1 MELSEREEQIIIMI
15 MRQTDY
21 DRETTIEKL
30 KKWNNN
36 YLNVMK
42 EYMNPTFSQERKIE
56 ENVSTNQTVMKEIRG
71 FMDNVQKGYQQRKK
85 YQEYME
91 KKRQQQI
98 SMYKKIVDEKV
109 TKAKDLWKNA
119 PDDCWKNVELV
130 QILLRDNTN
139 NFDELKGQT
148 FSNYTFA

>member
-42 EYMNPTFSQERKIE
+42 EYMNPTFSQRRKIE

-71 FMDNVQKGYQQRKK
+71 FMDNVQKVINSAKNIRNIWKK
-85 YQEYME
+85 
-91 KKRQQQI
+91 
-98 SMYKKIVDEKV
+98 
-109 TKAKDLWKNA
+109 KAA
-119 PDDCWKNVELV
+119 
-130 QILLRDNTN
+130 TN
-139 NFDELKGQT
+139 I
-148 FSNYTFA
+148 YV

>member
-21 DRETTIEKL
+21 DREITIEKL

-71 FMDNVQKGYQQRKK
+71 FMDNVQKSYQQRKK

-91 KKRQQQI
+91 KK
-98 SMYKKIVDEKV
+98 
-109 TKAKDLWKNA
+109 AA
-119 PDDCWKNVELV
+119 
-130 QILLRDNTN
+130 TN
-139 NFDELKGQT
+139 I
-148 FSNYTFA
+148 YV